1 MRAFRPKKKKPGQ
14 TILACGVH
22 IKYGEN
28 QAILHVCKS
37 YMGKMYYLK
46 VQSAGLT
53 HIWASVVLA
62 ENTGISSGSLRN
74 LC

>member
-1 MRAFRPKKKKPGQ
+1 MIARVFSPKKKKPGQ

-28 QAILHVCKS
+28 QVLRQYCMCVSHTWEK
-37 YMGKMYYLK
+37 
-46 VQSAGLT
+46 SAGLT